1 MVCLQSS
8 LCGNICNLLRSSENT
23 TQTPLLAFTPLS
35 NEEKLDTQSHD
46 EFICVALAIY
56 GESVSSLLV
65 LVCDNEQYQKF

>member
-1 MVCLQSS
+1 MVCLKSS

-23 TQTPLLAFTPLS
+23 TQTPLLAFTLS

-46 EFICVALAIY
+46 EFICVTLAIY